1 MQENGKLTVLN
12 MQDILPNRFQPR
24 IRFDEEKLEE
34 LALSIGK
41 YGVIQPI
48 VVRPVGNK
56 FEIIAGERRFKAS
69 RLANRS
75 TIPAIVINLSDKD
88 SEEIALLENVQR
100 QQLNPIEEAVSYKRI
115 LDMGY
120 INQEQLAKKIGKSQ
134 STIVNKIRLLNLDD
148 EVQSYLLNN
157 KISERHARSLLRISN
172 KDKQVSMLHRIV
184 EERLTVKQTDR
195 EVAKLK
201 EFDSD
206 SFKKV
211 NDEVDQSE
219 GKILNENKANKVD
232 VQFNPVINEKIETEE
247 IENLFDDSEK
257 DERGNYMDIEKI
269 MKEAK
274 DINVSQPVEKKDI
287 SNLMVPESGIQ
298 GESTLEVEAI
308 PNVENKKFIS
318 VQPQSQESPSFSSQ
332 NGGVTFDSV
341 FNQGLNIPTST
352 NPDVNVNSQ
361 VNSSNISDS
370 NVNLEVKQSIIPDV
384 NTNSTL
390 NSNKLGDVSIN
401 MLQNG
406 VSDVKKEAEPNVE
419 ISNEMKSRISN
430 AVAIALKKHN
440 ESSVKTI
447 TNVPSAVNQNVSMN
461 SSSISRPSNTSKF
474 MASNVNVPN
483 AVNQNVS
490 MNSSSIS
497 SPSNASKFMASNV
510 NVPNAVPVSPL
521 NQAGSVI
528 SNIDTSNVDIPN
540 SVNQNSNINFEFN
553 NSNASM
559 SGQINQEKFVN
570 SDVNISNTGISDSN
584 KQVVSTPPIINNV
597 NVGSTGSGNSL
608 NSNYYNVPDTDII
621 NDVPFNDYVKS
632 EDISSTM
639 ASPISQSVKPV
650 NNHSNFASIVKMLRD
665 CADKIEANGYFV
677 NVDELDLDNQYKV
690 IFTINKE

>member
-34 LALSIGK
+34 LALSISK

-134 STIVNKIRLLNLDD
+134 SSIVNKIRLLNLED

-172 KDKQVSMLHRIV
+172 KEQQISMLHRIV

-201 EFDSD
+201 DFNSD
-206 SFKKV
+206 SLKKTAI
-211 NDEVDQSE
+211 EISQSE
-219 GKILNENKANKVD
+219 NKITNENKSNV
-232 VQFNPVINEKIETEE
+232 VQSNSIKNEKNETDE

-257 DERGNYMDIEKI
+257 DERGNHMDIEKI

-274 DINVSQPVEKKDI
+274 DINVSRPVEKKDI

-298 GESTLEVEAI
+298 GESTLEVETV
-308 PNVENKKFIS
+308 PDVENKKFIS
-318 VQPQSQESPSFSSQ
+318 VQPQEKVQEKPSFSSQ
-332 NGGVTFDSV
+332 VGGVTFDSV
-341 FNQGLNIPTST
+341 FNQGLNIPTNTST
-352 NPDVNVNSQ
+352 NSSANINLQ
-361 VNSSNISDS
+361 VNSSNMFDANANSD
-370 NVNLEVKQSIIPDV
+370 VKQNNIFDV

-390 NSNKLGDVSIN
+390 NLNKLGNVSISN
-401 MLQNG
+401 NVPQNG
-406 VSDVKKEAEPNVE
+406 VSNVKKDVEPNVE
-419 ISNEMKSRISN
+419 ISNELKNKISN

-447 TNVPSAVNQNVSMN
+447 TNVPSAVNQNDSM
-461 SSSISRPSNTSKF
+461 SPSSILSPSNPSDF
-474 MASNVNVPN
+474 MGSNVNVPN
-483 AVNQNVS
+483 VA
-490 MNSSSIS
+490 
-497 SPSNASKFMASNV
+497 
-510 NVPNAVPVSPL
+510 PVSPL
-521 NQAGSVI
+521 NQTNSMI
-528 SNIDTSNVDIPN
+528 SNINTSNVDIPK
-540 SVNQNSNINFEFN
+540 SVNQSSNVNFEVN
-553 NSNASM
+553 NLNASIP
-559 SGQINQEKFVN
+559 SQINQEKFVN
-570 SDVNISNTGISDSN
+570 SGVNISNTGISSSN
-584 KQVVSTPPIINNV
+584 EQVVSTPPIINNM
-597 NVGSTGSGNSL
+597 NVGSMDSGNQIT
-608 NSNYYNVPDTDII
+608 SNYYNVPDTDII
-621 NDVPFNDYVKS
+621 NDVPFNDYVNS
-632 EDISSTM
+632 DGVSPTM
-639 ASPISQSVKPV
+639 ASPMSQSVKPV
-650 NNHSNFASIVKMLRD
+650 NSHSNFASIVKMLRD

-677 NVDELDLDNQYKV
+677 NVDELDLGNQYKV
-690 IFTINKE
+690 TFTINKE

>member
-34 LALSIGK
+34 LALSISK

-134 STIVNKIRLLNLDD
+134 SSIVNKIRLLNLDD

-172 KDKQVSMLHRIV
+172 KEQQISMLHRIV

-201 EFDSD
+201 DFNSD
-206 SFKKV
+206 FLKKTAI
-211 NDEVDQSE
+211 EISQSE
-219 GKILNENKANKVD
+219 NKITNENKSNV
-232 VQFNPVINEKIETEE
+232 VQSNSIKNEKIETDE

-257 DERGNYMDIEKI
+257 DERGNHMDIEKI

-274 DINVSQPVEKKDI
+274 DINVSRPVEKKDI

-298 GESTLEVEAI
+298 GESTLEVETV
-308 PNVENKKFIS
+308 PDVENKKFIS
-318 VQPQSQESPSFSSQ
+318 VQPQEKVQENPSFSSQ
-332 NGGVTFDSV
+332 VGGVTFDSV
-341 FNQGLNIPTST
+341 FNQGLNIPTNT
-352 NPDVNVNSQ
+352 NSSANINLQ
-361 VNSSNISDS
+361 VNSSNMLDANANS
-370 NVNLEVKQSIIPDV
+370 VVKQNNIFDV

-390 NSNKLGDVSIN
+390 NLNKLGNVSISN
-401 MLQNG
+401 NVPQNG
-406 VSDVKKEAEPNVE
+406 VSDVKKDVEPNVE
-419 ISNEMKSRISN
+419 ISNELKNKISN

-447 TNVPSAVNQNVSMN
+447 TNVPSAVNQNDSM
-461 SSSISRPSNTSKF
+461 SPSSILSQSNPSDF
-474 MASNVNVPN
+474 MGSSVNVPN
-483 AVNQNVS
+483 VA
-490 MNSSSIS
+490 
-497 SPSNASKFMASNV
+497 
-510 NVPNAVPVSPL
+510 PVSPL
-521 NQAGSVI
+521 NQTNSMI
-528 SNIDTSNVDIPN
+528 SNINTSSVDIPK
-540 SVNQNSNINFEFN
+540 SVNQSSNVNFEVN
-553 NSNASM
+553 NSNVSIP
-559 SGQINQEKFVN
+559 SQINQEKFVN
-570 SDVNISNTGISDSN
+570 SGVNISNTGISSSN
-584 KQVVSTPPIINNV
+584 EQVVSTPPIINNM
-597 NVGSTGSGNSL
+597 NVGSMDSGNQIT
-608 NSNYYNVPDTDII
+608 SNYYNVPDTDII
-621 NDVPFNDYVKS
+621 NDVPFNDYVNS
-632 EDISSTM
+632 DGVSPTM
-639 ASPISQSVKPV
+639 ASPMSQSVKPV
-650 NNHSNFASIVKMLRD
+650 NSHSNFASIVKMLRD

-677 NVDELDLDNQYKV
+677 NVDELDLGNQYKV
-690 IFTINKE
+690 TFTINKE

>member
-34 LALSIGK
+34 LALSISK

-134 STIVNKIRLLNLDD
+134 SAIVNKIRLLNLDD

-172 KDKQVSMLHRIV
+172 KEQQISMLHRIV

-201 EFDSD
+201 DFNSD
-206 SFKKV
+206 SLKKTAI
-211 NDEVDQSE
+211 EISQSE
-219 GKILNENKANKVD
+219 NKIINENKSNKVD
-232 VQFNPVINEKIETEE
+232 VQSNSIKKEEIETEE

-274 DINVSQPVEKKDI
+274 DINVSQPIEKKDI

-298 GESTLEVEAI
+298 GESTLEVETV

-318 VQPQSQESPSFSSQ
+318 VQPQEKVQEKPSFSSQ
-332 NGGVTFDSV
+332 VGGVTFDSV
-341 FNQGLNIPTST
+341 FNQGLNIPTNT
-352 NPDVNVNSQ
+352 NSGANINSQ
-361 VNSSNISDS
+361 VNSSNIFDV
-370 NVNLEVKQSIIPDV
+370 NVNPGIKESNIPDA

-390 NSNKLGDVSIN
+390 NLNKLDNVSISN
-401 MLQNG
+401 NVSQNG
-406 VSDVKKEAEPNVE
+406 VSDVKKAVESNVE
-419 ISNEMKSRISN
+419 ISNELKNRISN

-447 TNVPSAVNQNVSMN
+447 TNVPSAVNQNDSM
-461 SSSISRPSNTSKF
+461 SPSD
-474 MASNVNVPN
+474 
-483 AVNQNVS
+483 
-490 MNSSSIS
+490 IS
-497 SPSNASKFMASNV
+497 SPSNTSNLMGSNV
-510 NVPNAVPVSPL
+510 NVSNVVPVSPL
-521 NQAGSVI
+521 NQTNSTI
-528 SNIDTSNVDIPN
+528 PNINTSNVDVPGSVSHNVNFEVNNLNASIPN
-540 SVNQNSNINFEFN
+540 
-553 NSNASM
+553 
-559 SGQINQEKFVN
+559 QIDHGKFIN
-570 SDVNISNTGISDSN
+570 SDVNISNTGISSSN
-584 KQVVSTPPIINNV
+584 EQVVSTPPIINNV
-597 NVGSTGSGNSL
+597 GSIDSGNQA

-632 EDISSTM
+632 DVVSPTM
-639 ASPISQSVKPV
+639 ASPMNQSVKPV
-650 NNHSNFASIVKMLRD
+650 NSHSNFASIVKMLRD

-677 NVDELDLDNQYKV
+677 NVDELDLGNQYKV
-690 IFTINKE
+690 TFTINKE